1 MTSLIPEPQET
12 GPHTALLIPVKL
24 KLSSFMICHIFVVFN
39 DNAESNI
46 LPPFIIGSVWFQSI
60 STTRARIV

>member
-1 MTSLIPEPQET
+1 
-12 GPHTALLIPVKL
+12 
-24 KLSSFMICHIFVVFN
+24 MICHNFVVFS

-46 LPPFIIGSVWFQSI
+46 LPPFIIRSVWFQSI